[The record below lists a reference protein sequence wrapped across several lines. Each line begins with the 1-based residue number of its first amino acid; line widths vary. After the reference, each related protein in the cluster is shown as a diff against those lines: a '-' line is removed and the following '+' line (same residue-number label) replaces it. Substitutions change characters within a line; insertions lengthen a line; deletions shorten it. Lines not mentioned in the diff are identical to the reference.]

1 MPSRPD
7 NNFQDVRPDPGNQV
21 LNITA
26 VQRGDLL
33 RVRHGI
39 VVLMGRVAEGTR
51 AETYTWAGVDD
62 EEWQLEAGEIATF
75 MGVLQDDDDA
85 VVVLARGQIG
95 WVFID
100 EVEVA

>member
-21 LNITA
+21 LSITA

-51 AETYTWAGVDD
+51 AETYTWVGVDD
-62 EEWQLEAGEIATF
+62 EEWELEPGEVVMF

-85 VVVLARGQIG
+85 LVVLARGQMG

-100 EVEVA
+100 EVENA